1 MHPVLGWFTGVIA
14 AIQHLNDIVPQLLDE
29 YYQKEQSTLAQT
41 IDSLKPDEKILLY
54 HAAETYKRMEQL
66 HGTRPIL
73 WDVTDNVKD
82 VWNKIFQNL
91 FTEGHT
97 KNFIREMSLV
107 YLITTF
113 EELEKQIFSM
123 AYLKKP
129 EMLSTKDDNMTIENI
144 IKCHDYGTII
154 STLTNSKVSSIVN
167 KNPIDLAEFL
177 KNKFQLDLTQEND
190 WNKFIERFYRRHL
203 IVHQKGRIDQQYR
216 NKTGYSGTDER
227 VHTDKQYIADSLII
241 FQKFA
246 ETITKFF
253 VEKYQI

>member
-1 MHPVLGWFTGVIA
+1 LGWFTGVMA

-29 YYQKEQSTLAQT
+29 YYKKEQDKLAQT
-41 IDSLKPDEKILLY
+41 IDSLKPDEKTLLY
-54 HAAETYKRMEQL
+54 SVAETYRRMEQL

-73 WDVTDNVKD
+73 WNATDNVKD
-82 VWNKIFQNL
+82 VWNMIFHNL

-97 KNFIREMSLV
+97 KYFIREMSLV

-113 EELEKQIFSM
+113 EELEKQILSM

-129 EMLSTKDDNMTIENI
+129 EMLSTKDNTMTIEDI
-144 IKCHDYGTII
+144 IKSHDYGTII
-154 STLTNSKVSSIVN
+154 STLTNAKVSSIIN
-167 KNPIDLAEFL
+167 KNPIELADFL
-177 KNKFQLDLTQEND
+177 KTKFKLDLTQVND

-203 IVHQKGRIDQQYR
+203 IVHQKGRIDQEYR
-216 NKTGYSGTDER
+216 NETGYNGTDER
-227 VHTDKQYIADSLII
+227 VHTDSQYIADSLII